1 VSKLALDPVN
11 HPALSSAPTLPTL
24 RAGDVYYNTTSGLQ
38 VYSGTSWSSVASTT
52 LTNIDGGMSDGVA
65 PYLAGRA
72 NASATQT
79 INGGSA

>member
-1 VSKLALDPVN
+1 VSLRQLVPVN
-11 HPALSSAPTLPTL
+11 TPALSSAPTLPTL
-24 RAGDVYYNTTSGLQ
+24 RAGDLYYDTTNGLQ

>member
-1 VSKLALDPVN
+1 VSLKQLVPVN
-11 HPALSSAPTLPTL
+11 TPALSSAPTLPTL
-24 RAGDVYYNTTSGLQ
+24 RAGDLYYDTTNGLQ